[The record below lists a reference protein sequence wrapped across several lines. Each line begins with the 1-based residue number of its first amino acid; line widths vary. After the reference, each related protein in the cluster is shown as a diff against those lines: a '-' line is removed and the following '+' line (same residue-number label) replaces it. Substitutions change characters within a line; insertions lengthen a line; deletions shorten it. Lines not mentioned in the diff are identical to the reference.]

1 MKQRHLL
8 YTELKHF
15 HTHPVSCCLL
25 AASHTYTRC
34 IVQPSLQMD
43 MSSSPEYRHRSSA
56 SASVEA
62 KMSVL
67 LLSSARVRL
76 AHPRDSHAERRPRRA
91 KIQSV
96 VSAESLCV
104 FKTVCLHLDGHH
116 VVTGD
121 HGQAQD
127 SGFTLGECVC
137 KKKIIKSIVKL
148 SNLSVRYNTP

>member
-76 AHPRDSHAERRPRRA
+76 AHPRDSHAEYRATSTTGEDSVSGERRILVRLQDCLPPPRWTPRGDRG
-91 KIQSV
+91 SWPGPGLGV
-96 VSAESLCV
+96 HPGRM
-104 FKTVCLHLDGHH
+104 CL
-116 VVTGD
+116 
-121 HGQAQD
+121 
-127 SGFTLGECVC
+127 
-137 KKKIIKSIVKL
+137 
-148 SNLSVRYNTP
+148 